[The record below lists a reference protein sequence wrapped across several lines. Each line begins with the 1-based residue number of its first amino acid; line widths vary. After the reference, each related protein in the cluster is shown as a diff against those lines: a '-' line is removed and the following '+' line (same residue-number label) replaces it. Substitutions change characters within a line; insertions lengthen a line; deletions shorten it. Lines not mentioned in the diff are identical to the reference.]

1 MNSTLAEEFT
11 ISHTYESG
19 LVEERNLAESF
30 ILWAQGETVDSQ
42 RSRHSMDYSTA
53 RIAREDLPDNV
64 SWWDI
69 VDFID
74 GKKVVADKTS
84 SWSYGKTED
93 EIKHLRKERKKQADE
108 KRMARQKTANK
119 FFDRFMHEGLDDK
132 TQERF
137 LAEYNRRFNSYVIPK
152 YENLPLYIDGMNAYK
167 GKTAFKLYDQQ
178 LKGAAR
184 LSAKGNGL
192 LAYDVGVGKTAT
204 GIVANIN
211 QIQTGRSKRPLII
224 VPNAVY
230 SKWVTDIKQLFP
242 NLKVNELYNFSD
254 DHIKKFRDAED
265 NHKLN
270 IPASSI
276 SVCTY
281 EAFKHITFTDKSC
294 CGELFEDFSK
304 LLSADFDGS
313 ANEKAAM
320 GEKIMGTIGTASC
333 VNDANYVFFEKCGFD
348 NITVDEAHNFKNLWV
363 APKPKNKGDANEYA
377 GIPSGSPSKRAIK
390 LFAMTQLVQRHN
402 DNRNVFLLT
411 ATPFT
416 NSPVEVYS
424 MLTYIGR
431 ERLIAS
437 GIYSLRDFMNQFAH
451 TKLELGVN
459 TKGEI
464 DYRQVMKDWK
474 ELPALQN
481 LLTEFIDKV
490 DGEEARIIRPKKF
503 SHVKELDL
511 SPLQKKIMEAEEEH
525 MMNVTEN

>member
-108 KRMARQKTANK
+108 KRMARQETANK

-178 LKGAAR
+178 LKGTAR

-254 DHIKKFRDAED
+254 DHIKKFLDAED

-402 DNRNVFLLT
+402 DN
-411 ATPFT
+411 
-416 NSPVEVYS
+416 
-424 MLTYIGR
+424 
-431 ERLIAS
+431 
-437 GIYSLRDFMNQFAH
+437 
-451 TKLELGVN
+451 
-459 TKGEI
+459 
-464 DYRQVMKDWK
+464 
-474 ELPALQN
+474 
-481 LLTEFIDKV
+481 
-490 DGEEARIIRPKKF
+490 
-503 SHVKELDL
+503 
-511 SPLQKKIMEAEEEH
+511 
-525 MMNVTEN
+525 